1 MKKIIIDTNA
11 LMAIEE
17 LHIDL
22 FGELEK
28 AIDFPHNLYVLQGT
42 IDELND
48 IVKSERWKF
57 RQAAKVALGL
67 LKAKKIFLIDEGGI
81 PGKIDVDDLLV
92 EHSRKGDIILTQDII
107 LKKRLQKPY
116 LTIRQRKMVILVE

>member
-1 MKKIIIDTNA
+1 
-11 LMAIEE
+11 MAIEE

-28 AIDFPHNLYVLQGT
+28 SIDFPHELYVLQGT
-42 IDELND
+42 INELND

-57 RQAAKVALGL
+57 RQAANVALRL
-67 LKAKKIFLIDEGGI
+67 LKAKKISIIEEEMPLKMNR
-81 PGKIDVDDLLV
+81 GKEIDVDDLLV
-92 EHSRKGDIILTQDII
+92 EHSRKGDIILTQDIL
-107 LKKRLQKPY
+107 LKKRLQKPF